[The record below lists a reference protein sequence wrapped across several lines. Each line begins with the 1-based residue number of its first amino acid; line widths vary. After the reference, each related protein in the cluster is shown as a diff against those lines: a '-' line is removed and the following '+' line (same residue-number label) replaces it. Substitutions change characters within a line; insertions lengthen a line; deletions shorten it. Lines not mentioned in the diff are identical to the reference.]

1 MTSKGIPHAW
11 GVADIPDQTGRVALV
26 TGANSGTGLE
36 AAKALA
42 GRGAHVILACRRL
55 ERALGAE
62 QSILAA
68 HPGAS
73 LERVELDLSSL
84 DSVGE
89 AARTV
94 LKRHGRLDLLIN
106 NAGVMIPPFS
116 RTSEGFELQFGTNH
130 LGHFALT
137 GHLLPLLQATPGSR
151 VVNMSSGAH
160 KFGRI
165 RFEDL
170 QFARGYKAWAAY
182 AQSKIANLMFTFELQ
197 RRLAR
202 AGSGTL
208 AVAAHPG
215 WSRTELQRHAARN
228 PFMRVFMSTFGAF
241 LSQDAAQGALPLLR
255 AAVDPEVAG
264 GAYYGPA
271 EYAEMVGAPVR
282 VQPSARAVDEE
293 VQGRLWKIS
302 ERLTQ
307 VAYPV

>member
-1 MTSKGIPHAW
+1 MTSKGIPRAW
-11 GVADIPDQTGRVALV
+11 SVQDIPDQTGRVALV

-62 QSILAA
+62 QAIFSA

-73 LERVELDLSSL
+73 LERVELDLGSL

-106 NAGVMIPPFS
+106 NAGVMIPPYG

-151 VVNMSSGAH
+151 VVTMSSGVH
-160 KFGRI
+160 RVGRI

-170 QFARGYKAWAAY
+170 HFARGYRAWAAY

-215 WSRTELQRHAARN
+215 WSRTELQRHATRN
-228 PFMRVFMSTFGAF
+228 PVMRFLMAAF
-241 LSQDAAQGALPLLR
+241 APFFSQDAAQGALPLLR
-255 AAVDPEVAG
+255 AAVDPEAEG
-264 GAYYGPA
+264 SAYYGPA
-271 EYAEMVGAPVR
+271 QYSELVGPPVR
-282 VQPSARAVDEE
+282 VQPGVRARDEE
-293 VQGRLWKIS
+293 VQARLWRVS
-302 ERLTQ
+302 ERLTR

>member
-1 MTSKGIPHAW
+1 MKSNGLPRAW
-11 GVADIPDQTGRVALV
+11 SVEDIPDQKGRVALV
-26 TGANSGTGLE
+26 TGANSGTGFE
-36 AAKALA
+36 TAKALA
-42 GRGAHVILACRRL
+42 GRGAHVILACRRV
-55 ERALGAE
+55 ERAMGAE
-62 QSILAA
+62 QAILAA

-94 LKRHGRLDLLIN
+94 LERHARLDLLIN
-106 NAGVMIPPFS
+106 NAGVMIPPSS

-137 GHLLPLLQATPGSR
+137 GHLLPLLLATPGSR
-151 VVNMSSGAH
+151 VVTMSSTAH

-170 QFARGYKAWAAY
+170 QFGRGYKAWAAY

-197 RRLAR
+197 RRLEK

-215 WSRTELQRHAARN
+215 WARTELQRHAIRN
-228 PFMRVFMSTFGAF
+228 PIARVFMSLAGSF

-255 AAVDPEVAG
+255 AAVDPAVAG
-264 GAYYGPA
+264 AAFYGPA
-271 EYAEMVGAPVR
+271 EYAELVGAPVP
-282 VQPSARAVDEE
+282 VPANARSRDEV